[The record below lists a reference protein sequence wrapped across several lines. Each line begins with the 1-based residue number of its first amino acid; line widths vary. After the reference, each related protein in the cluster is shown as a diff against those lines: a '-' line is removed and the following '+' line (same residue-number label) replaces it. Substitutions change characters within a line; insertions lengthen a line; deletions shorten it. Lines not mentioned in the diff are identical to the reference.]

1 LVIFIGVMRSW
12 RSSARRWHAWV
23 VRLWCGNVAILLRQN
38 MGTVSVCTPRVVGR
52 TAVAYCSGWEALP
65 CLADLRWQRSHCR
78 AWVGTLSS
86 NLLLQSVDLVLD
98 LLLLRIQI
106 L

>member
-1 LVIFIGVMRSW
+1 MVLSVVA
-12 RSSARRWHAWV
+12 SSCLEYSQAPGRLRV
-23 VRLWCGNVAILLRQN
+23 VR
-38 MGTVSVCTPRVVGR
+38 R

-65 CLADLRWQRSHCR
+65 RLLVLADLRWQRSHCR

-86 NLLLQSVDLVLD
+86 NLLLQSIDLVLD